1 MPRTLGTLVLF
12 TLLAVPSL
20 SPAQV
25 VDPGEEKHMTFM
37 REEEKLARDV
47 YLTLAG
53 LYPRSQVFST
63 IADRSEQTHADTMAD
78 LLASYGIADPNPTTN
93 ALPGSIGFFTGPDF
107 GGYFSEKF
115 DLLVAWG
122 STSLLDALYVGA
134 FIEELDMLDIVD
146 CPKAIVDD
154 PDLDIDAGECGLA
167 WTDEARIRT
176 VYGSLLEGSKRH
188 LRSYVTNI
196 EKIIGEGNYV
206 AQVLTQEE
214 VDAILDGT

>member
-1 MPRTLGTLVLF
+1 MPRTLGVAVLF
-12 TLLAVPSL
+12 TLLAVPSR
-20 SPAQV
+20 SPAQL

-53 LYPRSQVFST
+53 LYPRSPVFST
-63 IADRSEQTHADTMAD
+63 IAERSEQTHADTMAD
-78 LLASYGIADPNPTTN
+78 LLASYGIADPDPTTN
-93 ALPGSIGFFTGPDF
+93 DRPGSI
-107 GGYFSEKF
+107 
-115 DLLVAWG
+115 
-122 STSLLDALYVGA
+122 GA
-134 FIEELDMLDIVD
+134 FIEELDMLDIVH

-154 PDLDIDAGECGLA
+154 PDLGIDAGECGLD

-188 LRSYVTNI
+188 LRSYVKNI